1 MLGINQLIG
10 HRFGM
15 RQNTQPAKRIDFLKL
30 FHARHRFAPD
40 TMEPVARRNVI
51 AGHLDHIA
59 VFKVSN
65 TRLIALNTL
74 QANVFCLKNN
84 LAAMGK
90 TCGNKVLGDFGL
102 AIDHHG
108 CPTGQFFD
116 VHMGALAVQADVDA
130 AVDDAF
136 FFHPR
141 INANPFHQAN
151 RPHFQNTRTNAAF
164 DIVAAFAFK
173 DHRRNALHMQQ
184 MRQQQ
189 PGRAGPDNDDRNM
202 HGDFLTRL
210 LFFCSCLNGTR
221 TILLRK
227 YYACW
232 PTGRMDK
239 PG

>member
-1 MLGINQLIG
+1 MLGIDQLIG

-15 RQNTQPAKRIDFLKL
+15 GQNTQPAKRIDFFKL
-30 FHARHRFAPD
+30 FHARHRFAAD
-40 TMEPVARRNVI
+40 TMETVTGRNIITCKLNRVAILDI
-51 AGHLDHIA
+51 A
-59 VFKVSN
+59 N
-65 TRLIALNTL
+65 TRPIAFDVVQTDI
-74 QANVFCLKNN
+74 FCLKNN
-84 LAAMGK
+84 LTAMGK
-90 TCGNKVLGDFGL
+90 ARGNQVLGHFGL
-102 AIDHHG
+102 AINHHARPAG
-108 CPTGQFFD
+108 KLFH
-116 VHMGALAVQADVDA
+116 VHMGALAVQADVNA

-151 RPHFQNTRTNAAF
+151 RPHLQNARTNAAF
-164 DIVAAFAFK
+164 DIVAAFALK

-202 HGDFLTRL
+202 HGDFLTRS

-227 YYACW
+227 YYAC
-232 PTGRMDK
+232 
-239 PG
+239 